1 MDSMT
6 DDATTPPDPPAGRLT
21 QGPVR
26 EHLTAMTLPMVWGI
40 LSIIAFNL
48 ADTYFVG
55 QLGTA
60 ELAAM
65 SFTFP
70 VTFFFVSI
78 AIGLSAGA
86 SSVVARMIGEG
97 DRQRVRR
104 HATDSLLLALVT
116 VLIFGTLGYLSIDPL
131 FTAMG
136 ATPESLP
143 LIRDYMEIWYLG
155 MIFIVIP
162 MVGNGVLRATGDS
175 KFPSYVMMT
184 AAGINLV
191 LDPILI
197 FGWFGAPRLEIEGA
211 ALATVIANAG
221 TLIAGLYVLH
231 GRERLLTARIG
242 SVQMLARSWRRV
254 MHVGLPAA
262 LTNTVTP
269 AASAVITALVARH
282 GDAAVAGFGV
292 AARTEALALIVMF
305 AMSAVVGPIAG
316 QNWGGG
322 YHDRVRELLRLVF
335 KFSMFYG
342 LGVALLLALFA
353 PAVAA
358 AFNDDPAV
366 QEVAVLYLW
375 IVPVSLAFYGFQFNV
390 AAIFNGIGMPFYG
403 LALSVLRMLV
413 LYVPLAW
420 ILDPVFGLP
429 GLFAAAFLANLGCGA
444 ASWVLSGRRAGVWLW
459 RQS

>member
-1 MDSMT
+1 MT
-6 DDATTPPDPPAGRLT
+6 DDETPAPEAPAGRLT
-21 QGPVR
+21 KGPVR
-26 EHLTAMTLPMVWGI
+26 GHLSAMTMPMVWGI
-40 LSIIAFNL
+40 LSIILFNL

-78 AIGLSAGA
+78 AIGLAAGA

-116 VLIFGTLGYLSIDPL
+116 VLIFGSIGYLTIDPL

-136 ATPESLP
+136 ATPDSLP

-184 AAGINLV
+184 AAGINLI

-197 FGWFGAPRLEIEGA
+197 FGLFGAPRLEIEGA

-231 GRERLLTARIG
+231 GRERLLTVRIG
-242 SVQMLARSWRRV
+242 SLQMLARSWGRV

-269 AASAVITALVARH
+269 AATAVITALIARH

-292 AARTEALALIVMF
+292 AARIEALALIVMF
-305 AMSAVVGPIAG
+305 AMSSVVGPIAG

-322 YHDRVRELLRLVF
+322 LYGRVRELLRLVF
-335 KFSMFYG
+335 KFSMIYG
-342 LGVALLLALFA
+342 LGVALVLA
-353 PAVAA
+353 AVAPVITA

-366 QEVAVLYLW
+366 QQVATLYLW
-375 IVPVSLAFYGFQFNV
+375 IVPVSLALYGFQFNV
-390 AAIFNGIGMPFYG
+390 AAIFNGIGMPLYG
-403 LALSVLRMLV
+403 VVLSVLRMLV
-413 LYVPLAW
+413 LYIPLAW
-420 ILDPVFGLP
+420 TLGHFHGVNGV
-429 GLFAAAFLANLGCGA
+429 FAAAFIANLGCGTA
-444 ASWVLSGRRAGVWLW
+444 AWILCGRRAKLWLW